1 MDRIED
7 MRLARSVGSLDIG
20 THREIYRESLDTTPR
35 CERKRGEQ
43 NRGIVAEI
51 LWKNGKKASE
61 NLTRERERERDYT
74 QSCFT
79 IYFIFMSNLNSA
91 ENAPITPTVPE

>member
-61 NLTRERERERDYT
+61 NLTRERERERLY
-74 QSCFT
+74 SIVFYYLL
-79 IYFIFMSNLNSA
+79 YFYVKS
-91 ENAPITPTVPE
+91 